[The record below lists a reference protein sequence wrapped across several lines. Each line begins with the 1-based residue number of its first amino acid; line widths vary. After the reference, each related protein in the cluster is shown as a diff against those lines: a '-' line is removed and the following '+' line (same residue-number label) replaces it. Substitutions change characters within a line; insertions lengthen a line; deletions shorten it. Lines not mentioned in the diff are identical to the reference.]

1 MLCNGTF
8 MCPLKV
14 GNGVEFQLSRSLLK
28 SNVNEN
34 K

>member
-1 MLCNGTF
+1 MPYNGTF

-14 GNGVEFQLSRSLLK
+14 GNGVEFKLTNSLLK
-28 SNVNEN
+28 SNFNEN